1 MFTEFFAIV
10 GLCAT
15 LAADIL
21 GGNVDR
27 NLYPNTAVVTAID
40 YGKDSFTVVTS
51 TNISYTLKGVEDW
64 EVGDLASL
72 LMYDIGGDGDITNDL
87 VIELRYTGFTVDF

>member
-1 MFTEFFAIV
+1 MINTFFAIL
-10 GLCAT
+10 GLCTTIAT
-15 LAADIL
+15 DIL

-27 NLYPNTAVVTAID
+27 NVYPNTAIVTAID
-40 YGKDSFTVVTS
+40 YNTDFFEVATS
-51 TNISYTLKGVEDW
+51 TGIKYTLKGVEDW

-72 LMYDIGGDGDITNDL
+72 LMYDIGSDGDITNDL

>member
-72 LMYDIGGDGDITNDL
+72 LMYDIGSDGDITNDL
-87 VIELRYTGFTVDF
+87 VIELRCTGFTVDF

>member
-1 MFTEFFAIV
+1 MFTEFLTIV
-10 GLCAT
+10 GLCT
-15 LAADIL
+15 TIAADIL
-21 GGNVDR
+21 SGNVDR
-27 NLYPNTAVVTAID
+27 NVYPNTAVVTSINYETD
-40 YGKDSFTVVTS
+40 IFTVATS

>member
-10 GLCAT
+10 GLCTT

-21 GGNVDR
+21 GGNVER
-27 NLYPNTAVVTAID
+27 NLYPSTAVVTAID

-72 LMYDIGGDGDITNDL
+72 LMYDIGSDGDITNDL

>member
-1 MFTEFFAIV
+1 MFSEFFAIV
-10 GLCAT
+10 GLCT
-15 LAADIL
+15 TIAADIL

-27 NLYPNTAVVTAID
+27 NVYPNTAIITSVD
-40 YGKDSFTVVTS
+40 YEKDSFTVATS

-72 LMYDIGGDGDITNDL
+72 LMYDIGSDGDITNDL
-87 VIELRYTGFTVDF
+87 VIELRYSGFNVDF

>member
-10 GLCAT
+10 GLCT
-15 LAADIL
+15 TIAANIL

-27 NLYPNTAVVTAID
+27 NVYPNTAVVTSINYETD
-40 YGKDSFTVVTS
+40 IFTVATS

-72 LMYDIGGDGDITNDL
+72 LMYDIGSDGDITNDL

>member
-1 MFTEFFAIV
+1 MFTEFFTIV
-10 GLCAT
+10 GLCTT

-21 GGNVDR
+21 SGNVDR
-27 NLYPNTAVVTAID
+27 NLYPNTAIVTSVNYETDI
-40 YGKDSFTVVTS
+40 FTVATS

>member
-10 GLCAT
+10 GLCT
-15 LAADIL
+15 TIAADIL

-27 NLYPNTAVVTAID
+27 NLYPNTAIITSID
-40 YGKDSFTVVTS
+40 YATDSFTVATS
-51 TNISYTLKGVEDW
+51 THIEYTLKGVEDW

-72 LMYDIGGDGDITNDL
+72 LMYDIGSDGDITNDL
-87 VIELRYTGFTVDF
+87 VIELRYSGFNVDF

>member
-1 MFTEFFAIV
+1 MINTFFAIL
-10 GLCAT
+10 GLCT
-15 LAADIL
+15 TIAANII

-27 NLYPNTAVVTAID
+27 NVYPNTAIITSVD
-40 YGKDSFTVVTS
+40 YATDSFTVATS

-87 VIELRYTGFTVDF
+87 VIELRYSGFNVNF

>member
-1 MFTEFFAIV
+1 MFTEFFATV
-10 GLCAT
+10 GLCTA
-15 LAADIL
+15 LAVNIL
-21 GGNVDR
+21 SGSVDR
-27 NLYPNTAVVTAID
+27 NVYPNTAVVTSINYETD
-40 YGKDSFTVVTS
+40 IFTVATS

>member
-1 MFTEFFAIV
+1 MFTEFLTIV
-10 GLCAT
+10 GLCTTIAT
-15 LAADIL
+15 NIL
-21 GGNVDR
+21 SGNVDR
-27 NLYPNTAVVTAID
+27 NVYPNTAIIKSID
-40 YGKDSFTVVTS
+40 YASDNFIISTS
-51 TNISYTLKGVEDW
+51 TGIEYTLKGVEDW

>member
-10 GLCAT
+10 GLCT
-15 LAADIL
+15 TIAANII

-27 NLYPNTAVVTAID
+27 NLYPNAAVVTAID
-40 YGKDSFTVVTS
+40 YNTDFFEVSTS
-51 TNISYTLKGVEDW
+51 TGIKYTLKGVEDW

-87 VIELRYTGFTVDF
+87 VIEIRYSGFNVDF

>member
-40 YGKDSFTVVTS
+40 YNTDFFEVSTS
-51 TNISYTLKGVEDW
+51 TGISYTLKGVEDW

>member
-1 MFTEFFAIV
+1 MFTEFLTIV
-10 GLCAT
+10 GLCT
-15 LAADIL
+15 TIAANIL

-27 NLYPNTAVVTAID
+27 NVYPNTAVVTSINYETD
-40 YGKDSFTVVTS
+40 IFTVATS

-72 LMYDIGGDGDITNDL
+72 LMYDIGSDGDITNDL

>member
-1 MFTEFFAIV
+1 MLNTFFAIL
-10 GLCAT
+10 GLCT
-15 LAADIL
+15 TIAADIL

-27 NLYPNTAVVTAID
+27 NVYPNTAIVTAID
-40 YGKDSFTVVTS
+40 FEKDCFTVATS
-51 TNISYTLKGVEDW
+51 THIEYTLKGVEDW

-72 LMYDIGGDGDITNDL
+72 LMYDIGSDGDITNDL